1 MCAIVDANTVFEVFG
16 TKQTDAGRRF
26 RDWLD
31 GGRGELVVGGKI
43 LDELVRNR
51 NFERWLLEARRLS
64 GRVRQVGRARIR
76 QRADDLV
83 RSGLLQS
90 DDEHVVALALESGA
104 RLLYTDDSR
113 LQRDFTNRQVVSGV
127 EGRIY
132 TSRPTA
138 GRFTDDHQVLLQTPN
153 LCGGAVLLNDA
164 CI

>member
-104 RLLYTDDSR
+104 RLLYTDDSS
-113 LQRDFTNRQVVSGV
+113 LQRDFTNRQVISGV

-138 GRFTDDHQVLLQTPN
+138 GRFTDDHQALLQTPN
-153 LCGGAVLLNDA
+153 LCGGQS
-164 CI
+164 C